1 MQFHQKESSY
11 VEMNFVL
18 PRGSSLGLYARKNA
32 IPTLTLNDIRDVLS
46 GYRSS
51 MVAVAT
57 NAETSS
63 SRHSRSIVSHP
74 LLQPLSVLCHPKVL
88 KFYQSTSPF
97 VEVFPSLKSFSKRAF
112 YKLFAP
118 PLFKLNWPICWLLF
132 KKHILKGHIV

>member
-1 MQFHQKESSY
+1 MLQFHQKESSY

-51 MVAVAT
+51 MVAVA

-74 LLQPLSVLCHPKVL
+74 VLCHQKVL

>member
-51 MVAVAT
+51 MVAVA
-57 NAETSS
+57 NAETSSS

-88 KFYQSTSPF
+88 KTSLPLPF

-132 KKHILKGHIV
+132 KNIF

>member
-1 MQFHQKESSY
+1 M
-11 VEMNFVL
+11 L

-51 MVAVAT
+51 MVAVA
-57 NAETSS
+57 NAETSSSS

-74 LLQPLSVLCHPKVL
+74 LLSSLSSVTKSFEVLPRLRIV
-88 KFYQSTSPF
+88 
-97 VEVFPSLKSFSKRAF
+97 VEVFSKSKELLQKGFLQTFR
-112 YKLFAP
+112 P

-132 KKHILKGHIV
+132 

>member
-51 MVAVAT
+51 MVAVA
-57 NAETSS
+57 NAETSSS

-74 LLQPLSVLCHPKVL
+74 VLCHQKVL
-88 KFYQSTSPF
+88 KFSTSLPPF

-132 KKHILKGHIV
+132 KNIF